1 MHPERTCMLPCLAL
15 MAATLFTT
23 SGCNIS
29 LEQDPATTVN
39 LVITGIE
46 SEDARAELKET
57 LTRMTDGSGHMM
69 SSKTVGDKMTV
80 SLSPVT
86 DVQSFIDAVSFGTVT
101 EVDGRNITI
110 ECKP

>member
-1 MHPERTCMLPCLAL
+1 MHPGRTCMLPCLAL

-46 SEDARAELKET
+46 SEDARAEIKET
-57 LTRMTDGSGHMM
+57 LEGMTDGSGHMM

>member
-1 MHPERTCMLPCLAL
+1 MHLGRTCMLPCLAL
-15 MAATLFTT
+15 MAATLFTS

-29 LEQDPATTVN
+29 LELDPATTVN

-46 SEDARAELKET
+46 SEDARAEIKET
-57 LTRMTDGSGHMM
+57 LEGMTDGSGHMM

-86 DVQSFIDAVSFGTVT
+86 DVQSFIAAISFGTVT